1 MLSDKRKEKKKKRK
15 KNRNG
20 IKLDYEVVTNTQTG
34 SGLGKMVARGF
45 ISNGAASVTLVDMSR
60 CFLDEA
66 VSELETLK
74 KEVSSTCHIS
84 TSV

>member
-1 MLSDKRKEKKKKRK
+1 
-15 KNRNG
+15 
-20 IKLDYEVVTNTQTG
+20 
-34 SGLGKMVARGF
+34 MVARGF
-45 ISNGAASVTLVDMSR
+45 ISNGAVSVTLVDMSR
-60 CFLDEA
+60 RFLDEA